1 MQRRQF
7 NKALAAAGAL
17 AAVSPF
23 GIVRAQAQKLK
34 VGVILPRSGYLG
46 FIGQSCQKGADLAP
60 GVIKEMLGVEVELM
74 NADFESNVD
83 TARTRAERLIQ
94 EGANVLVGPFDSG
107 AASAIA
113 QVAEQRGVPFVI
125 NIAAAPQ
132 ITEQGYK
139 FVFRNFQ
146 TAGMIL
152 SDGFANQKELFE
164 ETGDAPKTVV
174 FMHVN
179 DTFGQAMAKGIGAF
193 MPRRTQLPFKIVDQ
207 IGYDPAAKDL

>member
-1 MQRRQF
+1 MDRRTF
-7 NKALAAAGAL
+7 SRNIAVAGAAAAL
-17 AAVSPF
+17 SPF

-60 GVIKEMLGVEVELM
+60 GVIKEMLGVDIELM

-107 AASAIA
+107 AAAAIA

-146 TAGMIL
+146 TARRHRAGTASTLIG
-152 SDGFANQKELFE
+152 DLFQA
-164 ETGDAPKTVV
+164 TNTVPRTAV
-174 FMHVN
+174 YMHVN
-179 DTFGQAMAKGIGAF
+179 DTFGQAMAKGIGACCRAARSCRSRSSTPSPTTRR
-193 MPRRTQLPFKIVDQ
+193 PRT
-207 IGYDPAAKDL
+207 

>member
-1 MQRRQF
+1 MPSTRAMLLGRGPRAGPVVIPAIVVLCNNNQPSGGGNMKRRQF
-7 NKALAAAGAL
+7 NQALAAA
-17 AAVSPF
+17 AAFSAFP
-23 GIVRAQAQKLK
+23 GIVKAQAPKLK

-60 GVIKEMLGVEVELM
+60 DVIREMLGVDIELM

-113 QVAEQRGVPFVI
+113 QVAEQRGMPFII

-146 TAGMIL
+146 TAGDIVRNGL
-152 SDGFANQKELFE
+152 DLIGDLFQA
-164 ETGDAPKTVV
+164 TNTV
-174 FMHVN
+174 
-179 DTFGQAMAKGIGAF
+179 
-193 MPRRTQLPFKIVDQ
+193 PRT
-207 IGYDPAAKDL
+207 A